1 MPRAGAV
8 LVVVAILGFAGE
20 AALDASSA
28 APVGAT
34 AQCRDGTYSYSQHR
48 SGTCSDHG
56 GVATWLSP
64 APAITTATL
73 TVPAGSA
80 AGAVSLITE
89 PDDGYG
95 PIDTLL
101 ASPKRDLDLTMY
113 ELRDSKAEEILTAD
127 ARRGITVRVL
137 LDRYYIGG
145 YNDVAFSYLQEHGV
159 QVRWAS
165 TRVEI
170 THEKSFVI
178 DRTKAVIMTGNLTS
192 EYYATTR
199 DFAVVD
205 TNTADV
211 SAIEDTFDL
220 DWADEQGTPPP
231 GADLVWSP
239 GSEQTLVS
247 LIESAHKNLLV
258 ENEEMSAPEIVS
270 ALEDAA
276 HRGVRVDLVTT
287 RSSEWDDAFDAL
299 ARAGVEIHTYSPS
312 ASLYIHAK
320 VIDAD
325 GARVFIGSENFSV
338 GSMQYNRELGLITT
352 EPSIVS
358 AVQTTLT
365 SDFNGAQPWST

>member
-1 MPRAGAV
+1 V

-20 AALDASSA
+20 PALGA
-28 APVGAT
+28 APAGAT

-56 GVATWLSP
+56 GVATWLTP
-64 APAITTATL
+64 APATATPTTTAA
-73 TVPAGSA
+73 VAPA
-80 AGAVSLITE
+80 AGALSLIIE

-101 ASPKRDLDLTMY
+101 ASPKRNVELTMY
-113 ELRDSKAEEILTAD
+113 ELRDPKAEEILAAD
-127 ARRGITVRVL
+127 ARRGVAVRVL
-137 LDRYYIGG
+137 LDRDYVGN
-145 YNDVAFSYLQEHGV
+145 YNDAAFSYLHEHGV

-178 DRTKAVIMTGNLTS
+178 DRAKAVIMTGNLTS

-205 TNTADV
+205 TDTADV
-211 SAIEDTFDL
+211 SAIEQTFDL
-220 DWADEQGTPPP
+220 DWADEQGTPPA

-239 GSEQTLVS
+239 GSEQALVS
-247 LIESAHKNLLV
+247 LIDSARKTLFV
-258 ENEEMSAPEIVS
+258 ENEEMSASEIVT

-276 HRGVRVDLVTT
+276 HRGVRVEVVMT
-287 RSSEWDDAFDAL
+287 RSTEWDDAFNAL
-299 ARAGVEIHTYSPS
+299 ARAGVEVHTYNPS

-325 GARVFIGSENFSV
+325 GTRVFIGSENFSV
-338 GSMQYNRELGLITT
+338 ESMQYNRELGLITS

-358 AVQTTLT
+358 AVQSTIA
-365 SDFNGAQPWST
+365 SDYDGAQRWST